1 MELASD
7 GYRLVVAPE
16 RGGSILAFD
25 WRGQPLLRASSGAG
39 ILDVASFPLVPF
51 SNRIADGRFTW
62 GERNLAL
69 EPNFPEVDPRNL
81 IHGFGW
87 LSEWQMLNSGERE
100 LHLEHLYSA
109 GEWPWSYGAE
119 LVYALDEEG
128 LSARLSLTNLSD
140 KPMPA
145 GLGFHPYFPQ
155 TGSTRYLGL
164 HWGEWRSDASAMPIE
179 LDLRESPTDWW
190 HGAAVA
196 TRAVDTVYTG
206 REGGLEILWP
216 ERDLALRISLSD
228 NLSATC
234 VYVPQ
239 NLGWFCVEPVS
250 HMTDA
255 INRPDAPDQMASLPP
270 GETMVVEMRLQAFA
284 LA

>member
-1 MELASD
+1 MS
-7 GYRLVVAPE
+7 PE
-16 RGGSILAFD
+16 CGGSILAFE

-39 ILDVASFPLVPF
+39 ILDVACFPLVPF

-62 GERNLAL
+62 GARAVAL
-69 EPNFPEVDPRNL
+69 KPNFPEVDPRNP

-87 LSEWQMLNSGERE
+87 LSEWQVLNSCERE
-100 LHLEHLYSA
+100 LRLEHLYSA
-109 GEWPWSYGAE
+109 SEWPWSYRTE
-119 LVYALDEEG
+119 LAYALDEEG

-140 KPMPA
+140 APMPA

-155 TGSTRYLGL
+155 MGPTRYLGL
-164 HWGEWRSDASAMPIE
+164 HRGEWRSGASAMPIE
-179 LDLRESPTDWW
+179 LELRESPTDWW

-196 TRAVDTVYTG
+196 TRTVDTVYTG
-206 REGGLEILWP
+206 REGDLKIFWP
-216 ERDLALRISLSD
+216 ERNLALRIGLSD

-234 VYVPQ
+234 VYVPPRTD
-239 NLGWFCVEPVS
+239 WFSVEPVS

-270 GETMVVEMRLQAFA
+270 GETMVVEMRLQAFV

>member
-1 MELASD
+1 M
-7 GYRLVVAPE
+7 APAC
-16 RGGSILAFD
+16 GGSILAFE
-25 WRGQPLLRASSGAG
+25 WRGQPLLRASSGGG
-39 ILDVASFPLVPF
+39 ILDVACFPLVPF
-51 SNRIADGRFTW
+51 SNRIAEGRFTW
-62 GERNLAL
+62 GERTVAL
-69 EPNFPEVDPRNL
+69 EPNFPNVDPRNP

-87 LSEWQMLNSGERE
+87 LAEWNVLNCGERE
-100 LHLEHLYSA
+100 LRLEHLYLA
-109 GEWPWSYGAE
+109 GEWPWSYRAG

-128 LSARLSLTNLSD
+128 LSARLSLTSLSD
-140 KPMPA
+140 EPMPA

-155 TGSTRYLGL
+155 TGPTRYLGL
-164 HWGEWRSDASAMPIE
+164 HRGEWCSDASAMPIE

-196 TRAVDTVYTG
+196 TRTVDTVYTE
-206 REGGLEILWP
+206 REGDLEIFWP
-216 ERDLALRISLSD
+216 ETDLALRIGLSD

-239 NLGWFCVEPVS
+239 RTGWFSVEPVS

-255 INRPDAPDQMASLPP
+255 INRPDAPDPMASLPP